1 MGRDWRCV
9 MLKKSLVVAAML
21 LAVVVMQ
28 SEHARA
34 ERKIGKIIG
43 TAGGAGAGFL
53 AGLVLSDDD
62 AIESG
67 RKMTRNVII
76 GAVAGGVGGYF
87 LGRTLDR
94 FAFAYEPNPVDDSR
108 IVADLIEQESRK
120 LAVRSYSDGGCY

>member
-1 MGRDWRCV
+1 
-9 MLKKSLVVAAML
+9 MLRKSLVVVAML
-21 LAVVVMQ
+21 LAIVVMQ
-28 SEHARA
+28 SEQARA

-53 AGLVLSDDD
+53 AGLILSDDD

-94 FAFAYEPNPVDDSR
+94 FTFAYEPNPVDDSR
-108 IVADLIEQESRK
+108 IVAELIERESRK
-120 LAVRSYSDGGCY
+120 LAATQLSFSDAGCY